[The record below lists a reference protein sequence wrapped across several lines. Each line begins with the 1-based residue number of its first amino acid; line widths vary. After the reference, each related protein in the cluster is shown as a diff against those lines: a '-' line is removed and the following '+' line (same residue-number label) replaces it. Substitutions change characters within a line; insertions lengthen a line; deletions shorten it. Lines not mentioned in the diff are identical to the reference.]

1 LFFGNSKGKRI
12 KTLLLF
18 VKLIKFIDK
27 KKINVDRFRISAK
40 NNVTSRER
48 LKDFEKNLIARA
60 EIKLK
65 YKKFKEFFFII
76 CN

>member
-1 LFFGNSKGKRI
+1 
-12 KTLLLF
+12 
-18 VKLIKFIDK
+18 LIR
-27 KKINVDRFRISAK
+27 KKINIDRFRISAK
-40 NNVTSRER
+40 NNITSRER

-65 YKKFKEFFFII
+65 YKNFKEVFLII

>member
-1 LFFGNSKGKRI
+1 
-12 KTLLLF
+12 
-18 VKLIKFIDK
+18 LIR

-48 LKDFEKNLIARA
+48 LKDFKKYLIARA

-65 YKKFKEFFFII
+65 YNSKKFFFII
-76 CN
+76 N